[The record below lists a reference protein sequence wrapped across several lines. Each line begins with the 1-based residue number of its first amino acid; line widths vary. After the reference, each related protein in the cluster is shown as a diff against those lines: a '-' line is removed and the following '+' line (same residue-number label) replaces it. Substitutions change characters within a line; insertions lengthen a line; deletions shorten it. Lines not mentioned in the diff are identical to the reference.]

1 MQMKHKPKKGSGLGA
16 GKGKYVRVGL
26 KLEDLVNYLY
36 QQNLPQPLCLPI
48 THLSI
53 YLFPLLQEKGFYF
66 IL

>member
-16 GKGKYVRVGL
+16 GEGKYVRVGL

-53 YLFPLLQEKGFYF
+53 CLFPLLQEKGFYF

>member
-1 MQMKHKPKKGSGLGA
+1 MKHKPKKGSGLGA

-53 YLFPLLQEKGFYF
+53 YPFPLLQEKGFYF